1 MIKIIRLIFIFFIFS
16 CMETTV
22 SLENQLINSI
32 EKVSPTV
39 VSVSIE
45 STTKDSEIRFGS
57 GLIISND
64 GYILTNSHVIESGE
78 LGKIYVTLYG
88 GEKHLCQIIGIDKL
102 TDIALLKINE
112 INLDFT
118 KLNPLIEV
126 KRGQFVAALGNPH
139 NLFSISK
146 EPTATIGIIS
156 GKNVNFGLRKSG
168 HVYQN
173 MIQTDATI
181 NRGNS
186 GGPLVNSDGE
196 IVGINTFIVSE
207 KNSSLGFG
215 FSIPINRVVDVVEDL
230 KEKGV
235 VDRDWFTGISVTE
248 INKKYKDFLNIKV
261 NDGVI
266 VTDVE
271 KKSPGADAGILLK
284 DIIFKVNG
292 KIVNSALDIQQA
304 LDEGYFKTNDEVDL
318 VIVRGENF
326 IDTKLKLIDP
336 YNKKGYKK

>member
-1 MIKIIRLIFIFFIFS
+1 MIKILRFIFIFFIIS
-16 CMETTV
+16 CTEIKI
-22 SLENQLINSI
+22 SFEDQFINSI

-39 VSVSIE
+39 VSVSTE
-45 STTKDSEIRFGS
+45 TTTKDNEFRFGS

-64 GYILTNSHVIESGE
+64 GYIITNSHVIESGE
-78 LGKIYVTLYG
+78 VANIYVTLYG
-88 GEKHLCQIIGIDKL
+88 GKKYLCQIIGIDKL

-112 INLDFT
+112 INLNFT
-118 KLNPLIEV
+118 KLNPSIEV
-126 KRGQFVAALGNPH
+126 NRGQFVAALGNPH

-186 GGPLVNSDGE
+186 GGPLINSSGE
-196 IVGINTFIVSE
+196 VVGINTFIVSE

-235 VDRDWFTGISVTE
+235 VDRDWFTGISIRE
-248 INKKYKDFLNIKV
+248 INKKYKDFLKIKV
-261 NDGVI
+261 SDGVI

-271 KKSPGADAGILLK
+271 KKSPGSDAGILLK
-284 DIIFKVNG
+284 DIIYKVNN

>member
-1 MIKIIRLIFIFFIFS
+1 MNKILRLTFIFLIIS
-16 CMETTV
+16 CMETKI
-22 SLENQLINSI
+22 SFENKLINSI
-32 EKVSPTV
+32 KTVSPTV
-39 VSVSIE
+39 VSVSTE
-45 STTKDSEIRFGS
+45 STINNNKISFGS

-64 GYILTNSHVIESGE
+64 GYIITNSHVIESGE
-78 LGKIYVTLYG
+78 VNKIYVTLYG
-88 GEKHLCQIIGIDKL
+88 GKKYLCQIVGIDKL

-112 INLDFT
+112 INLSFT
-118 KLNPLIEV
+118 NLNPSIEV
-126 KRGQFVAALGNPH
+126 QRGQFVAALGNPH

-186 GGPLVNSDGE
+186 GGPLINSSGE
-196 IVGINTFIVSE
+196 VIGINTFIVSE
-207 KNSSLGFG
+207 KNSSSGFG
-215 FSIPINRVVDVVEDL
+215 FSIPINRVIDVVEDL

-235 VDRDWFTGISVTE
+235 VDRDWFTGVSIRE
-248 INKKYKDFLNIKV
+248 INKKYKDFFNIKV

-271 KKSPGADAGILLK
+271 KKSPGSDAGILLK
-284 DIIFKVNG
+284 DIIYKVND

-318 VIVRGENF
+318 IIVRGENF

-336 YNKKGYKK
+336 YNKKDYKK